1 MIVQTQPFWRLRG
14 GGESRKL
21 YAGQEFV
28 WEMFGSKIPER
39 DRGDR
44 IILRAI
50 FDGPRTTPTAYLL
63 VVPASNCVKAE
74 V

>member
-1 MIVQTQPFWRLRG
+1 
-14 GGESRKL
+14 
-21 YAGQEFV
+21 
-28 WEMFGSKIPER
+28 MFGSKIPER
-39 DRGDR
+39 DRGDH

-50 FDGPRTTPTAYLL
+50 FDGPRTTPTANFL

>member
-1 MIVQTQPFWRLRG
+1 MIVQAQPFWRLRG

-21 YAGQEFV
+21 DAGQEFI

-39 DRGDR
+39 DRVDR
-44 IILRAI
+44 FSLRAI
-50 FDGPRTTPTAYLL
+50 FDGLLITPWAYFLD
-63 VVPASNCVKAE
+63 VPARNRVKAE